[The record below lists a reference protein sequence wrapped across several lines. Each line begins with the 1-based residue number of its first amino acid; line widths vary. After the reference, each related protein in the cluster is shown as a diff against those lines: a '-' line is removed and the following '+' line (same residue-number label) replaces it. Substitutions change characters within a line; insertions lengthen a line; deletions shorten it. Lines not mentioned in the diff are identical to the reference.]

1 MRRTILSFLIIL
13 CTALA
18 AQAQPAP
25 IDTLNSCLEQGLLNN
40 YSLRITRNEQQ
51 VSKNNA
57 TLANAG
63 YLPTLDLSAGY
74 RGTLDNTETK
84 LRATGETTKENG
96 VFDQTID
103 AGINL
108 SWIIFDGFNITANY
122 QKLKELE
129 RQGETNI
136 RIAIEDLIPNI
147 AAEYY
152 T

>member
-25 IDTLNSCLEQGLLNN
+25 IYTLKSCLEQGLLNN

-108 SWIIFDGFNITANY
+108 SWTIFDGFNIKNWNDKARPTPASPS
-122 QKLKELE
+122 K
-129 RQGETNI
+129 T
-136 RIAIEDLIPNI
+136 
-147 AAEYY
+147 
-152 T
+152 